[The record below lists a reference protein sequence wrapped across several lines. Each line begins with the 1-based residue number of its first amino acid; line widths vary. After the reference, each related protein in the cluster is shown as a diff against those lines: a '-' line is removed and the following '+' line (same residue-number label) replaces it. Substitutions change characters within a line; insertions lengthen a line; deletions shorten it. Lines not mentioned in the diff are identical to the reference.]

1 MTSAQIRRSGFG
13 TPFPRR
19 PPGAGPGT
27 GRVERRAGRGPLA
40 VAVLTGWFLAVA
52 FPAVAQ
58 EPKRLEPADRA
69 GTIMGLAPGRLQV
82 RLKNSGETWLVVPAP
97 QATVE
102 VKGEASREMLAP
114 KQFVQC
120 AVELDDLGKVTQPID
135 KVTFPGGGTPGVS
148 AAGLDAPDPKAR
160 RPAGKRPAGSYLVSG
175 FIKSVDDE
183 GIVVQIGRD
192 RFVIPLAAEA
202 ELEVRTPN
210 LGVANIG
217 DDVDLEGDYLQRGQL
232 RASSIKVEL
241 ANPLQ
246 PPQKGKKRAPT
257 AP

>member
-1 MTSAQIRRSGFG
+1 MTGSQIGWSGSWR
-13 TPFPRR
+13 PFPRTGGGSR
-19 PPGAGPGT
+19 PETVRRPAPLRAAAAALVAGWW
-27 GRVERRAGRGPLA
+27 LA
-40 VAVLTGWFLAVA
+40 MAV
-52 FPAVAQ
+52 PAVAQ
-58 EPKRLEPADRA
+58 EPKRLEPADRS

-120 AVELDDLGKVTQPID
+120 AVELDDLGKVLQPVD

-192 RFVIPLAAEA
+192 RFVIPVAAEA

-210 LGVANIG
+210 LGVATVG

-246 PPQKGKKRAPT
+246 PPQKGKKRPPAAP
-257 AP
+257 